1 MHEPPAS
8 PTDCEE
14 EGLRGI
20 RLSKYRSPPQRL
32 FQFLNTG
39 VRTASEPRKSQICR
53 AQELY
58 CKAGRESH
66 PCCEGLQAHQ
76 MLFPAYWGLWLV
88 GFPSM
93 SKWNHFVDKII
104 LKIENPNTLLTSS
117 FCSTVSTYLPDLPEL
132 GAASHQEASCS
143 QCSPGRSC
151 WAGHCSEWETSAPT
165 GSWQKLKMCSAT

>member
-8 PTDCEE
+8 SADCEE

-20 RLSKYRSPPQRL
+20 RLSQYRSPTQRL

-76 MLFPAYWGLWLV
+76 MLFPAYWGLWWV

-104 LKIENPNTLLTSS
+104 LKIKNPNTLLTSS
-117 FCSTVSTYLPDLPEL
+117 FCSSQHVFSLTCQSLVQHHTKRPA
-132 GAASHQEASCS
+132 AASAHQVDPAELDTALSGKHLH
-143 QCSPGRSC
+143 PPA
-151 WAGHCSEWETSAPT
+151 AGKS
-165 GSWQKLKMCSAT
+165 